1 MLPLSYFSLLVSLTY
16 HRHRYE
22 YSYYY
27 HSCHA
32 KFVSFYFQY
41 RSILIHYLDVHF
53 SKANNL
59 PFHFLHKEHIFQVQS
74 TVAQEDLF
82 RYSIQYCSLLSNVID
97 IESRNAQSPN
107 EINFKLGRSTYY
119 YTEYYTYLESQ
130 RNCNRNYMTLFRL
143 SQF

>member
-22 YSYYY
+22 DYYYY
-27 HSCHA
+27 HSYQMQSLKVTSTH
-32 KFVSFYFQY
+32 SHLLQISHTQI
-41 RSILIHYLDVHF
+41 SIVNPVLYHF
-53 SKANNL
+53 S
-59 PFHFLHKEHIFQVQS
+59 PKEHIFQAQS

-97 IESRNAQSPN
+97 TESRNALSPN
-107 EINFKLGRSTYY
+107 EINFKPGRSTYY

-143 SQF
+143 FQF